1 VNYPHLASR
10 MWLAGLAGVAA
21 ILLQIAV
28 AAVLMSHGFSP
39 LWLGLLFLAGV
50 PLGLTTARTL
60 PALTFPAMCLIA
72 LSVTGPAL
80 VVDVPLYGRVV
91 RLAGVDAIPAHA
103 GIAGYD
109 ATGWRIETGR
119 SHDERL
125 SAGRGKR
132 PYATRRLA
140 PLVGAGWTSLHP
152 VEAWVAGEIRDS
164 GRVTYAHPQFWQEN
178 GGEFIRFTG
187 NKLQGAQFQALR
199 AAEKLGL
206 KTGAEPLIVI
216 RAPSASHAISHQY
229 ALLARSAAIPAAV
242 WLAFVL
248 LAGLIIDRRR

>member
-1 VNYPHLASR
+1 VNYPHLATR
-10 MWLAGLAGVAA
+10 LWLAGLTGVAA
-21 ILLQIAV
+21 ILLQVAV
-28 AAVLMSHGFSP
+28 AAILMSHGFSP
-39 LWLGLLFLAGV
+39 LWLALLFLAGV
-50 PLGLTTARTL
+50 PMGLAVSRPL
-60 PALTFPAMCLIA
+60 PGLAFPAMCVIA

-91 RLAGVDAIPAHA
+91 RLAGVDAIPAHT

-109 ATGWRIETGR
+109 AAGWRIETER

-140 PLVGAGWTSLHP
+140 PLVGAGWTPLHP
-152 VEAWVAGEIRDS
+152 VEIWVAGEIRDS

-178 GGEFIRFTG
+178 GGELVRFTG
-187 NKLQGAQFQALR
+187 NQLQGAQFQAIR
-199 AAEKLGL
+199 SAEKLGL
-206 KTGAEPLIVI
+206 KTGAEPLIVM
-216 RAPSASHAISHQY
+216 RAPSVSHAISHQY
-229 ALLARSAAIPAAV
+229 ALLARSVAIPAAI

-248 LAGLIIDRRR
+248 LAGLIIARRR